1 MCRRLSVLLTTII
14 LILCVAVG
22 AGAQTEIGA
31 AAQTEPLGGQPAP
44 GVTQSAKDLD
54 AQVAYQ
60 RAFEAVLWAMPASA
74 IYRLRVG
81 FLELPGMADNV
92 ILSYSGPLR
101 TIQEAITPNQVT
113 PYICA
118 TSDLR
123 NGPVVLEVPAK
134 TNKAVLYGQVVDA
147 WQVTITGVGPVGED
161 KGSGGKYLFLPP
173 AYKDPI
179 PTGYFPIQSSSYRIL
194 LAFRSIP
201 LGDATAADAYA
212 YSKTLK
218 MYPLSEAADPKPT
231 RFVDGL
237 SLPVHTLPF
246 YDTRALQDI
255 HDIISVEPVQSRDK
269 VMMGMLATIGIERG
283 KPFNLPEKY
292 KTAMEKGIA
301 DAYFYMQKMDTELF
315 ASHLYW
321 PDRHWSFVMVPDG
334 QHGFEYVTDD
344 AVQIDK
350 RAACWFFFTMY
361 PKMLDE
367 HAGTVYLAPIADST
381 GEPVEA
387 GKTYKVRV
395 PKDVPARQFWSLT
408 VYERATWAFINN
420 PLDRAGLGSFNMDQ
434 MQKNADGSV
443 DVYIGP
449 KAPVGLQSNWIPTL
463 GKEPYVW
470 LRLYGP
476 EEAFWNKS
484 FKMPDVELVK

>member
-1 MCRRLSVLLTTII
+1 
-14 LILCVAVG
+14 
-22 AGAQTEIGA
+22 
-31 AAQTEPLGGQPAP
+31 
-44 GVTQSAKDLD
+44 
-54 AQVAYQ
+54 
-60 RAFEAVLWAMPASA
+60 
-74 IYRLRVG
+74 
-81 FLELPGMADNV
+81 
-92 ILSYSGPLR
+92 
-101 TIQEAITPNQVT
+101 
-113 PYICA
+113 
-118 TSDLR
+118 
-123 NGPVVLEVPAK
+123 
-134 TNKAVLYGQVVDA
+134 
-147 WQVTITGVGPVGED
+147 VGED
-161 KGSGGKYLFLPP
+161 KGAGGKYLLLPP

-179 PTGYFPIQSSSYRIL
+179 PTGYFPIKSSSYRIL

-218 MYPLSEAADPKPT
+218 MYPLSEAAEPKPT

-255 HDIISVEPVQSRDK
+255 HDIISVEPVQPRDK
-269 VMMGMLATIGIERG
+269 VMMGMLATIGIEPG
-283 KPFNLPEKY
+283 KPFNPPDKY

-321 PDRHWSFVMVPDG
+321 PDRHWSFVMVPDE
-334 QHGFEYVTDD
+334 HRGFEYVTDD

-367 HAGTVYLAPIADST
+367 HAGTVYLAPIADNT
-381 GEPVEA
+381 GQPVEA

-449 KAPVGLQSNWIPTL
+449 KAPTGLQSNWIPTL